1 MRSIMLAN
9 RLHLLLP
16 FALPAAADASTALHD
31 IQSPALDRLIARA
44 TLVERVVGEDF
55 QRTLPHERWVARQF
69 GALPSGAAAADE
81 APLAPY
87 MLRADG
93 GEPGD
98 ATWACVQP
106 VHVRIAHDHLV
117 LIDPA
122 SLDLSD
128 DEAHALLAV
137 ARPLIEEL
145 GVRIE
150 APQPAR
156 WYLSG
161 DGFGTLAGASPLRA
175 SGRNIEIWLPH
186 EAHSGERSRAWM
198 KLQNEVQMAWF
209 EHPVNEAREARGL
222 PTVNSIWFHAQG
234 AAQPV
239 RSPFARVFSEA
250 AATRGLAMSA
260 GVATAAPPTS
270 FAALSALSGGVNG
283 GSAGAAGAIPN
294 GVAGGDA
301 SRATSGSTDSTNSTS
316 SKSGNPRNHASNN
329 TSGATDAP
337 AISAAGS
344 ALVELDPFSA
354 PYIEQDWARWNDAF
368 AAVQTDWF
376 EPALAALQSGQL
388 AELGLTLCGDTGSVT
403 LAVTRSDLR
412 KFWRRRVLASL
423 FIE

>member
-1 MRSIMLAN
+1 MRSIMHAD

-31 IQSPALDRLIARA
+31 IRSPALDRLVARA
-44 TLVERVVGEDF
+44 TLVERVIGEDF
-55 QRTLPHERWVARQF
+55 QRTLPHERWIARQF
-69 GALPSGAAAADE
+69 GALSSASTASTGVAGATGTPSGGRASGAAAADE

-122 SLDLSD
+122 SLDLSG
-128 DEAHALLAV
+128 DEASALLEV
-137 ARPLIEEL
+137 ARPLIQEL

-150 APQPAR
+150 APKPAR

-161 DGFGTLAGASPLRA
+161 DDFGTLAGASPLRA

-222 PTVNSIWFHAQG
+222 PAVNSIWFHAQG
-234 AAQPV
+234 AARPV
-239 RSPFARVFSEA
+239 RSPFSRVFSDA
-250 AATRGLAMSA
+250 AATRGLALTA
-260 GVATAAPPTS
+260 GVPVGAPPAS
-270 FAALSALSGGVNG
+270 FAALSSLEDRGGTN
-283 GSAGAAGAIPN
+283 AG
-294 GVAGGDA
+294 DQ
-301 SRATSGSTDSTNSTS
+301 ATRS
-316 SKSGNPRNHASNN
+316 
-329 TSGATDAP
+329 
-337 AISAAGS
+337 SAAKDVHT
-344 ALVELDPFSA
+344 AAHARNTTLVELDPFSA
-354 PYIEQDWARWNDAF
+354 PYIEQDWARWNAAF
-368 AAVQTDWF
+368 AALQGDWF
-376 EPALAALQSGQL
+376 EPALEALQSGAL

-403 LAVTRSDLR
+403 LSITRGDLR
-412 KFWRRRVLASL
+412 MFWRRRLLASL

>member
-1 MRSIMLAN
+1 MRSIMHAD

-31 IQSPALDRLIARA
+31 IRSPALDRLVARA

-55 QRTLPHERWVARQF
+55 QRTLPHERWIARQF
-69 GALPSGAAAADE
+69 GALSNASTASTGAAATDE

-128 DEAHALLAV
+128 DEASALFEV

-150 APQPAR
+150 APKPAR

-161 DGFGTLAGASPLRA
+161 DDFGTLAGASPLRA

-222 PTVNSIWFHAQG
+222 PAVNSIWFHAQG
-234 AAQPV
+234 AARPV
-239 RSPFARVFSEA
+239 RSPFSRVFSDA
-250 AATRGLAMSA
+250 AATRGLALTA
-260 GVATAAPPTS
+260 GVPVGAPPLRSRRCRRLRTAAAPMQATRQPVRARRTMCTPQHTHETPPWWSWTRSRRHTS
-270 FAALSALSGGVNG
+270 NRTGH
-283 GSAGAAGAIPN
+283 AGTRPLRR
-294 GVAGGDA
+294 
-301 SRATSGSTDSTNSTS
+301 SRATGSNRRSKRCNRVRLPNS
-316 SKSGNPRNHASNN
+316 A
-329 TSGATDAP
+329 
-337 AISAAGS
+337 
-344 ALVELDPFSA
+344 
-354 PYIEQDWARWNDAF
+354 
-368 AAVQTDWF
+368 
-376 EPALAALQSGQL
+376 
-388 AELGLTLCGDTGSVT
+388 
-403 LAVTRSDLR
+403 
-412 KFWRRRVLASL
+412 
-423 FIE
+423 

>member
-1 MRSIMLAN
+1 MRSIMHAN

-93 GEPGD
+93 GDPGN

-128 DEAHALLAV
+128 DEASVLLAV

-145 GVRIE
+145 GVRID
-150 APQPAR
+150 APKPTR

-186 EAHSGERSRAWM
+186 EAHSGDRSRAWM

-222 PTVNSIWFHAQG
+222 PAVNSIWFHAQG
-234 AAQPV
+234 AVQPV
-239 RSPFARVFSEA
+239 TSPFARVFSDA
-250 AATRGLAMSA
+250 AATRGLAMTA
-260 GVATAAPPTS
+260 GVAAAAPPAS
-270 FAALSALSGGVNG
+270 FAALRA
-283 GSAGAAGAIPN
+283 ATGAVG
-294 GVAGGDA
+294 
-301 SRATSGSTDSTNSTS
+301 TS
-316 SKSGNPRNHASNN
+316 SG
-329 TSGATDAP
+329 TSANANVNADGAT
-337 AISAAGS
+337 
-344 ALVELDPFSA
+344 LVELDPFSA

-368 AAVQTDWF
+368 AALQTDWF
-376 EPALAALQSGQL
+376 EPALQALQSGQL
-388 AELGLTLCGDTGSVT
+388 GELDLTLCGDTGSVT
-403 LAVTRSDLR
+403 LTITRGDLR

>member
-1 MRSIMLAN
+1 
-9 RLHLLLP
+9 
-16 FALPAAADASTALHD
+16 
-31 IQSPALDRLIARA
+31 
-44 TLVERVVGEDF
+44 
-55 QRTLPHERWVARQF
+55 
-69 GALPSGAAAADE
+69 
-81 APLAPY
+81 

-93 GEPGD
+93 GDPGD

-122 SLDLSD
+122 SLELSD
-128 DEAHALLAV
+128 EEASALLAV

-150 APQPAR
+150 APNPVR

-222 PTVNSIWFHAQG
+222 PAVNSIWFHAQG
-234 AAQPV
+234 AARPV
-239 RSPFARVFSEA
+239 QSPFTQVFSDA
-250 AATRGLAMSA
+250 AATRGLAMTA
-260 GVATAAPPTS
+260 GAPVAAPPAS
-270 FAALSALSGGVNG
+270 FAALASSSGKDA
-283 GSAGAAGAIPN
+283 GS
-294 GVAGGDA
+294 D
-301 SRATSGSTDSTNSTS
+301 
-316 SKSGNPRNHASNN
+316 NN
-329 TSGATDAP
+329 TT
-337 AISAAGS
+337 
-344 ALVELDPFSA
+344 LVELDPFSA
-354 PYIEQDWARWNDAF
+354 PYIEQDWARWNAAF
-368 AAVQTDWF
+368 AALQGDWI
-376 EPALAALQSGQL
+376 EPALAALESGAL
-388 AELGLTLCGDTGSVT
+388 AQLGLTPCGDTGSVT
-403 LAVTRSDLR
+403 LSITRGDLR

>member
-1 MRSIMLAN
+1 MRSIMPAD

-31 IQSPALDRLIARA
+31 IRSPALDRLIGRA
-44 TLVERVVGEDF
+44 TLVERVIGEDF

-69 GALPSGAAAADE
+69 GALSNAQAGGAAAADE

-93 GEPGD
+93 GEPGN

-122 SLDLSD
+122 SLELSD
-128 DEAHALLAV
+128 DEASTLLAV

-150 APQPAR
+150 APQPTR
-156 WYLSG
+156 WYLSS
-161 DGFGTLAGASPLRA
+161 DAFGTLAGASPLRA

-222 PTVNSIWFHAQG
+222 PAVNSIWFHAQG
-234 AAQPV
+234 VAQPL
-239 RSPFARVFSEA
+239 RSPFTRVLSEA
-250 AATRGLAMSA
+250 AATRGLAI
-260 GVATAAPPTS
+260 
-270 FAALSALSGGVNG
+270 
-283 GSAGAAGAIPN
+283 SAGAA
-294 GVAGGDA
+294 
-301 SRATSGSTDSTNSTS
+301 
-316 SKSGNPRNHASNN
+316 
-329 TSGATDAP
+329 TDAP
-337 AISAAGS
+337 PASFGALMAARRAAASGNDAAANPAGTVRGATRES
-344 ALVELDPFSA
+344 HAGNHGESLTLVELDPFSA
-354 PYIEQDWARWNDAF
+354 PYIEQDWARWNSAF
-368 AAVQTDWF
+368 AALQTDWF
-376 EPALAALQSGQL
+376 EPALAALQAGEL

-403 LAVTRSDLR
+403 LNVTRGDLR

>member
-1 MRSIMLAN
+1 MRSIMHAD

-31 IQSPALDRLIARA
+31 ISSPALDRLVARA
-44 TLVERVVGEDF
+44 TLVERVIGEDF
-55 QRTLPHERWVARQF
+55 QRTLPHERWIARQF
-69 GALPSGAAAADE
+69 GALSNASTASTGAAAADE

-128 DEAHALLAV
+128 NEATALLEV

-150 APQPAR
+150 APKPAR

-234 AAQPV
+234 AARPV
-239 RSPFARVFSEA
+239 RSPFSRVFSDA
-250 AATRGLAMSA
+250 AATRGLALTA
-260 GVATAAPPTS
+260 GVPVGAPPAS
-270 FAALSALSGGVNG
+270 FAALSSLEDRGGTN
-283 GSAGAAGAIPN
+283 
-294 GVAGGDA
+294 AGGQ
-301 SRATSGSTDSTNSTS
+301 ATRS
-316 SKSGNPRNHASNN
+316 
-329 TSGATDAP
+329 
-337 AISAAGS
+337 SAANDVHT
-344 ALVELDPFSA
+344 AAHARNTTLVELDPFSA
-354 PYIEQDWARWNDAF
+354 PYIEQDWARWNAAF
-368 AAVQTDWF
+368 AALQGDWF
-376 EPALAALQSGQL
+376 EPALEALRSGAL

-403 LAVTRSDLR
+403 LSITRGDLR
-412 KFWRRRVLASL
+412 KFWRRRLLASL

>member
-1 MRSIMLAN
+1 MRSIMLPD

-69 GALPSGAAAADE
+69 GALPADAAAADE

-93 GEPGD
+93 GEPGS
-98 ATWACVQP
+98 ATWGCVQP

-122 SLDLSD
+122 SLELSD
-128 DEAHALLAV
+128 DEARALLAV

-150 APQPAR
+150 APKPAR

-161 DGFGTLAGASPLRA
+161 DGFGMLAGASPLRA

-222 PTVNSIWFHAQG
+222 PAVNSIWFHAQG

-239 RSPFARVFSEA
+239 RSPFARVFSDA
-250 AATRGLAMSA
+250 AATRGLALSA
-260 GVATAAPPTS
+260 GVETGAPPASFGALAALARRAGDANGNSTAAP
-270 FAALSALSGGVNG
+270 
-283 GSAGAAGAIPN
+283 
-294 GVAGGDA
+294 A
-301 SRATSGSTDSTNSTS
+301 SVDTNSM
-316 SKSGNPRNHASNN
+316 
-329 TSGATDAP
+329 
-337 AISAAGS
+337 
-344 ALVELDPFSA
+344 LVELDPFSA
-354 PYIEQDWARWNDAF
+354 PYIQQDWARWNHAF
-368 AAVQTDWF
+368 ATVQTDWF
-376 EPALAALQSGQL
+376 EPALAALQSGEL
-388 AELGLTLCGDTGSVT
+388 GELGLTLCGDTGSVT
-403 LAVTRSDLR
+403 LTVTRGDLR

>member
-31 IQSPALDRLIARA
+31 IRSPALDRLIARA

-93 GEPGD
+93 GEPGT

-128 DEAHALLAV
+128 DEAGALLAV

-150 APQPAR
+150 APRPAR

-222 PTVNSIWFHAQG
+222 PAVNSIWFHAQG

-239 RSPFARVFSEA
+239 RSPFARVFSDA
-250 AATRGLAMSA
+250 AATRGLAMTA
-260 GVATAAPPTS
+260 GVAAAAPPAS
-270 FAALSALSGGVNG
+270 FAALPA
-283 GSAGAAGAIPN
+283 AGAARGASDNVLRGASGLNADANANTNTN
-294 GVAGGDA
+294 GP
-301 SRATSGSTDSTNSTS
+301 T
-316 SKSGNPRNHASNN
+316 
-329 TSGATDAP
+329 
-337 AISAAGS
+337 
-344 ALVELDPFSA
+344 LVELDPFSA

-368 AAVQTDWF
+368 AAMQTDWF
-376 EPALAALQSGQL
+376 EPALAALQSGDL

-403 LAVTRSDLR
+403 LSVTRGDLR

>member
-1 MRSIMLAN
+1 MRSIMPAN

-69 GALPSGAAAADE
+69 GALPGGAAAADE

-93 GEPGD
+93 GEPGS

-122 SLDLSD
+122 SLELSD
-128 DEAHALLAV
+128 DEARALLAV

-222 PTVNSIWFHAQG
+222 PAVNSIWFHAQG

-239 RSPFARVFSEA
+239 RSPFARVLSDA

-260 GVATAAPPTS
+260 GVETGAPPAS
-270 FAALSALSGGVNG
+270 FG
-283 GSAGAAGAIPN
+283 
-294 GVAGGDA
+294 
-301 SRATSGSTDSTNSTS
+301 
-316 SKSGNPRNHASNN
+316 
-329 TSGATDAP
+329 
-337 AISAAGS
+337 
-344 ALVELDPFSA
+344 
-354 PYIEQDWARWNDAF
+354 
-368 AAVQTDWF
+368 
-376 EPALAALQSGQL
+376 ALAALTSGAVAQ
-388 AELGLTLCGDTGSVT
+388 AAPMDIHPPHSRKRRHEQPRWSNSTRSPRPTSNRTGRAGTTRSPPCKPTGSN
-403 LAVTRSDLR
+403 RR
-412 KFWRRRVLASL
+412 WRRCNPASSPNSA
-423 FIE
+423 

>member
-1 MRSIMLAN
+1 MRSIMPAD

-16 FALPAAADASTALHD
+16 FALPAAADASTALYD
-31 IQSPALDRLIARA
+31 IHSPALDKLIARA
-44 TLVERVVGEDF
+44 TLIERVAGEDF

-69 GALPSGAAAADE
+69 GALPDGASAAADE

-122 SLDLSD
+122 SLELSD
-128 DEAHALLAV
+128 ADASALLAV

-150 APQPAR
+150 APQPSR
-156 WYLSG
+156 WYLSS

-222 PTVNSIWFHAQG
+222 PAVNSIWFHAQG
-234 AAQPV
+234 VARPV
-239 RSPFARVFSEA
+239 RSPFGMVLSDA
-250 AATRGLAMSA
+250 AATRGLALSA
-260 GVATAAPPTS
+260 GVPAGAPPAS
-270 FAALSALSGGVNG
+270 FGALAAAQR
-283 GSAGAAGAIPN
+283 GAA
-294 GVAGGDA
+294 AG
-301 SRATSGSTDSTNSTS
+301 
-316 SKSGNPRNHASNN
+316 HASAA
-329 TSGATDAP
+329 ATPGGQP
-337 AISAAGS
+337 AAT
-344 ALVELDPFSA
+344 LVELDPFSA

-368 AAVQTDWF
+368 AALQTDWF
-376 EPALAALQSGQL
+376 EPALAALQAGEL

-403 LAVTRSDLR
+403 LNITRGDLR

>member
-1 MRSIMLAN
+1 MRSIMHAN

-16 FALPAAADASTALHD
+16 FALPAAADAVTALHD
-31 IQSPALDRLIARA
+31 IRSPALDRLIARA
-44 TLVERVVGEDF
+44 TLVERVIGEDF
-55 QRTLPHERWVARQF
+55 QRTLPHERWIARQF
-69 GALPSGAAAADE
+69 GALSTSATSATSATSTTRPADATNASPAADE

-93 GEPGD
+93 GDPGD

-122 SLDLSD
+122 SLELSD
-128 DEAHALLAV
+128 EEASALLAV

-150 APQPAR
+150 APNPTR

-222 PTVNSIWFHAQG
+222 PAVNSIWFHAQG
-234 AAQPV
+234 AARPV
-239 RSPFARVFSEA
+239 QSPFTQVFSDA
-250 AATRGLAMSA
+250 AATRGLAMTA
-260 GVATAAPPTS
+260 GAPVAAPPAS
-270 FAALSALSGGVNG
+270 FAAL
-283 GSAGAAGAIPN
+283 
-294 GVAGGDA
+294 A
-301 SRATSGSTDSTNSTS
+301 SS
-316 SKSGNPRNHASNN
+316 SSSPLAK
-329 TSGATDAP
+329 D
-337 AISAAGS
+337 AGS
-344 ALVELDPFSA
+344 DNNATLVELDPFSA
-354 PYIEQDWARWNDAF
+354 PYIEQDWARWNAAF
-368 AAVQTDWF
+368 ASLQGDWI
-376 EPALAALQSGQL
+376 EPALAALESGAL
-388 AELGLTLCGDTGSVT
+388 AQLGLTLCGDTGSVT
-403 LAVTRSDLR
+403 LSITRGDLR

>member
-1 MRSIMLAN
+1 MRSIMHAD

-31 IQSPALDRLIARA
+31 IRSPALDRLVARA
-44 TLVERVVGEDF
+44 TLVERVIGEDF
-55 QRTLPHERWVARQF
+55 QRTLPHERWIARQF
-69 GALPSGAAAADE
+69 GALSSASTASTGVAGATGTPSGGGASGAAAADE

-128 DEAHALLAV
+128 DEASALLEV
-137 ARPLIEEL
+137 ARPLIQEL

-150 APQPAR
+150 APKPAR

-161 DGFGTLAGASPLRA
+161 DDFGTLAGASPLRA

-222 PTVNSIWFHAQG
+222 PAVNSIWFHAQG
-234 AAQPV
+234 AARPV
-239 RSPFARVFSEA
+239 RSPFSRVFSDA
-250 AATRGLAMSA
+250 AATRGLALTA
-260 GVATAAPPTS
+260 GVPVGAPPAS
-270 FAALSALSGGVNG
+270 FAALSSLEDRGGTN
-283 GSAGAAGAIPN
+283 AG
-294 GVAGGDA
+294 DQ
-301 SRATSGSTDSTNSTS
+301 ATRS
-316 SKSGNPRNHASNN
+316 
-329 TSGATDAP
+329 
-337 AISAAGS
+337 SAAKDVHT
-344 ALVELDPFSA
+344 AAHARNTTLVELDPFSA
-354 PYIEQDWARWNDAF
+354 PYIEQDWARWNAAF
-368 AAVQTDWF
+368 AALQGDWF
-376 EPALAALQSGQL
+376 EPALEALQSGAL

-403 LAVTRSDLR
+403 LSITRGDLR
-412 KFWRRRVLASL
+412 KFWRRRLLASL